1 MTTTLS
7 SKGQVVLPQAAR
19 RKLGVRPGARF
30 ACDVRDGGIFL
41 KPERR
46 KPGKV
51 RIGRSKL
58 SGLPA
63 LIAPAGAPQ
72 LTSANVRAM
81 LADFP

>member
-19 RKLGVRPGARF
+19 RKLGLNPGARF

-41 KPERR
+41 RPEKHKPA
-46 KPGKV
+46 KV
-51 RIGRSKL
+51 RIGRSKH

-63 LIAPAGAPQ
+63 LIAPADTPP
-72 LTSANVRAM
+72 LTSAAVRAM

>member
-19 RKLGVRPGARF
+19 RKLGLHAGARF
-30 ACDVRDGGIFL
+30 ACAVRDGGIFL
-41 KPERR
+41 KPEAR
-46 KPGKV
+46 KTTKV
-51 RIGRSKL
+51 RIGKSRI

-63 LIAPAGAPQ
+63 LIAPAGTPP
-72 LTSANVRAM
+72 LTSAAVRAM

>member
-19 RKLGVRPGARF
+19 RKLGLHAGARF
-30 ACDVRDGGIFL
+30 ACAVRDGGIFL
-41 KPERR
+41 KPEAR
-46 KPGKV
+46 KTAKV
-51 RIGRSKL
+51 RIGKSKV

-63 LIAPAGAPQ
+63 LIAPAGTPP
-72 LTSANVRAM
+72 LTSAAVRAM

>member
-7 SKGQVVLPQAAR
+7 SKGQVVLPQAVR
-19 RKLGVRPGARF
+19 RKLGLHPGAQF
-30 ACDVRDGGIFL
+30 TCAVRDGGIFL
-41 KPERR
+41 KPELQ
-46 KPGKV
+46 KPAKV

-63 LIAPAGAPQ
+63 LIGPAGMPR
-72 LTSANVRAM
+72 LTSAAVRAM